1 MRGYVRRLLVSVTS
15 TTAAAAAA
23 ASRASRT
30 VASELWG
37 QGVHCTPKFRTRTP
51 CTRPSQRRGLC
62 QNFKQTTLTIRLYKV
77 RTNLYPHLRK
87 LSDAPDPGDRVGGDL
102 VGRS

>member
-15 TTAAAAAA
+15 TTAAAAA

-37 QGVHCTPKFRTRTP
+37 QGVHCTPQVQDSYP
-51 CTRPSQRRGLC
+51 LYPPSQRRGLC

-87 LSDAPDPGDRVGGDL
+87 LSDSPDPGDRVGGDL